1 MHIQNIKSALVALV
15 AFNALA
21 ASAVPA
27 QEQELEQR
35 DPYGYGC
42 PTKTVTKWST
52 KWATKYSTK
61 YGYAVTKTKTV
72 TKTNSKCT
80 KTATKTVTKYATR
93 TATKTATKTITKTN
107 HSTKTAFVISTGLPF
122 NVKNRVITIA
132 APRITAGGKVTNL
145 QASIIT
151 IPGTSLR
158 GLGGNVLDIGA
169 THIVVAGSTVK
180 VGPVITLP
188 EAVITVAG
196 ETRVIAGGCLPDYT
210 TTVNS
215 GTVTVTESGA
225 TATNTKTV
233 TETNTSVS
241 TELSTVV
248 STSISTSV
256 STEVSTS
263 TIISTTVSTSVSIS
277 TSVSTSISISVSVV
291 PAEPKF
297 TPGPR
302 IVGCYKDENA
312 NMNTDAPPETNNV
325 MTPTLCND
333 YCFGQV
339 GNSDIVAAGLIGGD
353 TCMCAKQWKN
363 NPHPSD
369 FGGCKKPCT
378 GDASGLELC
387 GGDGYIQ
394 QTVSAPSPRLFGCYK
409 KSGTEDIL
417 EVIKNISSVT
427 PENCRAACYVD
438 GYVFSGLTNGNTCSC
453 GNYFKN
459 APAAYDP
466 ADNSQCLAQCSGN
479 SILTCGG
486 SGDSGYTDIYVWT
499 G

>member
-21 ASAVPA
+21 ASAVPG

-107 HSTKTAFVISTGLPF
+107 HYTKTAFVISTGLPF

-132 APRITAGGKVTNL
+132 APQITAGGKVTNL

-169 THIVVAGSTVK
+169 THIVVAGSTIR

-225 TATNTKTV
+225 TATATDTKTV
-233 TETNTSVS
+233 TETSTSVS

-248 STSISTSV
+248 STLISTSV

-263 TIISTTVSTSVSIS
+263 IIISTAVSTSVSVS
-277 TSVSTSISISVSVV
+277 ASVSTVVSTVVSVV

-312 NMNTDAPPETNNV
+312 SMNVDAPPETNDL
-325 MTPTLCND
+325 MTPDQCNS

-339 GNSDIVAAGLIGGD
+339 GDSDIVAAGLIDGN
-353 TCMCAKQWKN
+353 TCRCAKQWKS
-363 NPHPSD
+363 NPHSYEP
-369 FGGCKKPCT
+369 GQCTKPCS
-378 GDASGLELC
+378 GDASGFLRC

-394 QTVSAPSPRLFGCYK
+394 QTVSAPTPRLFGCYK

-438 GYVFSGLTNGNTCSC
+438 GYAFSGLTNGNTCSC
-453 GNYFKN
+453 GNSFKN

-466 ADNSQCLAQCSGN
+466 TDNSQCLTLCSGN
-479 SILTCGG
+479 NILTCGG
-486 SGDSGYTDIYVWT
+486 SGYTDIYVWT

>member
-107 HSTKTAFVISTGLPF
+107 YATKTAVVISTGLPF
-122 NVKNRVITIA
+122 NVKNRVITLA
-132 APRITAGGKVTNL
+132 APQITAGGKVTSL
-145 QASIIT
+145 KASVIT

-169 THIVVAGSTVK
+169 THIVVAGSTTK

-225 TATNTKTV
+225 TATDTKTV
-233 TETNTSVS
+233 TETSTSVS

-256 STEVSTS
+256 STEVSIS
-263 TIISTTVSTSVSIS
+263 TVISTTVSTSLSVS
-277 TSVSTSISISVSVV
+277 TSVSTSISITVSIV

-302 IVGCYKDENA
+302 TVGCYKDENA
-312 NMNTDAPPETNNV
+312 NMNIDSLPEQNNN
-325 MTPTLCND
+325 MTPADCNE

-339 GNSDIVAAGLIGGD
+339 GNGIVAAGLINGN
-353 TCMCAKQWKN
+353 TCRCATQWKN
-363 NPHPSD
+363 NPHPYEFD
-369 FGGCKKPCT
+369 KCKEPCS
-378 GDASGLELC
+378 GDPSGLLLC
-387 GGDGYIQ
+387 GGIGYIQ

-417 EVIKNISSVT
+417 EVIKSIPNVT

-438 GYVFSGLTNGNTCSC
+438 GYAFSGLTGGNTCSC

-459 APAAYDP
+459 APADHNP
-466 ADNSQCLAQCSGN
+466 TDNSKCLALCSGD
-479 SILTCGG
+479 SGLTCGG
-486 SGDSGYTDIYVWT
+486 SDDNGYTDIYVWT